1 MIYSN
6 LEEYR
11 TMLSQDTNPN
21 LYEDSV
27 QFMKEIHYDITT
39 RINNLAE
46 KRNKMEEDTLALLEQ
61 AFKSLARGAASQY

>member
-1 MIYSN
+1 
-6 LEEYR
+6 
-11 TMLSQDTNPN
+11 MLSQDTNPN